1 MWRVSAAARSR
12 LDSTRLGSN
21 YRVRDTRV
29 DVSQLL
35 KPSKLTATTTTTAE
49 TLLVLD
55 DTRDASASAPSE
67 SEIEKVGCYSSDSLA
82 WVRIQV
88 QAKLILTAILL
99 ENAHIL
105 NQATMPEI
113 SVVLVF
119 QLEHAPLMKIYI

>member
-1 MWRVSAAARSR
+1 MWRVSAATRSR

-55 DTRDASASAPSE
+55 ETRDASASAPSE

>member
-55 DTRDASASAPSE
+55 ETRDASASAPSE

-88 QAKLILTAILL
+88 QAKLILTAIL
-99 ENAHIL
+99 
-105 NQATMPEI
+105 
-113 SVVLVF
+113 
-119 QLEHAPLMKIYI
+119 